1 MTKILKGR
9 VIVFGDNIDTDM
21 IVPGRYL
28 ELSKPEEI
36 AAVAMAGLDPDF
48 PKKVKPGDI
57 IVAGK
62 NFGCGSSREHGV
74 IAFKANGV
82 QAIVA
87 GSFAK
92 IYYRNAIVSGL
103 MVLVS
108 PAAHTIFENY
118 QHCEIDLGNGVIT
131 NIDTGKSVECEKL
144 SDKDIAIWE
153 DGGMV
158 AEYRRKAQEINQRES
173 E

>member
-1 MTKILKGR
+1 MTKTLKGR
-9 VIVFGDNIDTDM
+9 VMVFGDNIDTDM
-21 IVPGRYL
+21 ITPGRYL

-48 PKKVKPGDI
+48 PKKVKKGDI
-57 IVAGK
+57 IIGGK

-87 GSFAK
+87 KSIAK

-103 MVLVS
+103 MVLIS
-108 PAAHTIFENY
+108 EEAHTIFENY
-118 QHCEIDLGNGVIT
+118 QHCEIDLENGNIINT
-131 NIDTGKSVECEKL
+131 DTGKSVKCEKL
-144 SDKDIAIWE
+144 STEDIAIWE
-153 DGGMV
+153 AGGMV
-158 AEYRRKAQEINQRES
+158 TEYKRKAQEINRNS
-173 E
+173 K

>member
-1 MTKILKGR
+1 MTKVIKGR
-9 VIVFGDNIDTDM
+9 VITFGDNIDTDM

-28 ELSKPEEI
+28 ELSKPSEI

-48 PKKVKPGDI
+48 PKKVEAGDI

-74 IAFKANGV
+74 IAFTANGV

-87 GSFAK
+87 RSIAK

-103 MVLVS
+103 MVLFS
-108 PAAHTIFENY
+108 ENAYDIFENY
-118 QHCEIDLGNGVIT
+118 QHCEIDLENGTIT
-131 NIDTGKSVECEKL
+131 NTDTGITVKCDKL
-144 SDKDIAIWE
+144 SAEDIAVWE
-153 DGGMV
+153 AGGMV
-158 AEYRRKAQEINQRES
+158 TEYKRKAQEINRRNA
-173 E
+173 

>member
-1 MTKILKGR
+1 MKKILKSR
-9 VIVFGDNIDTDM
+9 VIVFGNNIDTDM

-36 AAVAMAGLDPDF
+36 AAVAMAGLDPEF

-57 IVAGK
+57 IIAGT

-74 IAFKANGV
+74 IAFTANGI

-87 GSFAK
+87 SSFGK
-92 IYYRNAIVSGL
+92 IYYRNAIVAGL

-108 PAAHTIFENY
+108 EEAHSLFENY
-118 QHCEIDLGNGVIT
+118 QHCEIDLETGTIT
-131 NIDTGKSVECEKL
+131 NTDTGKSVKCERL
-144 SDKDIAIWE
+144 SAEDIAVWE
-153 DGGMV
+153 AGGMV
-158 AEYRRKAQEINQRES
+158 TEYKRKAQEINQQK
-173 E
+173 

>member
-9 VIVFGDNIDTDM
+9 VMVFGDNIDTDM

-28 ELSKPEEI
+28 ELSKPAEI
-36 AAVAMAGLDPDF
+36 AAVAMAGLDPEF
-48 PKKVKPGDI
+48 PKKVQAGDI
-57 IVAGK
+57 IIAGK

-74 IAFKANGV
+74 IAFTANSI

-103 MVLVS
+103 MVLVAES
-108 PAAHTIFENY
+108 AHTLFENY
-118 QHCEIDLGNGVIT
+118 QHCEIDLESGTIT
-131 NIDTGKSVECEKL
+131 NTDTGKSVKCEKL
-144 SDKDIAIWE
+144 SAEDIAIWE
-153 DGGMV
+153 AGGMV
-158 AEYRRKAQEINQRES
+158 TEYKRKAQEINQKNG
-173 E
+173 